1 VAKAAGV
8 PILGLGGIRTAAD
21 ALEFIIA
28 GASAVAV
35 GTASFVQPDCAT
47 RIVDGIQN
55 YCAKHNIAKLADL
68 VGSLSAK

>member
-21 ALEFIIA
+21 AIEFIIA

-35 GTASFVQPDCAT
+35 APPVSFSPDCTVRIIDGIRTTASDT
-47 RIVDGIQN
+47 RHKAIRSDR
-55 YCAKHNIAKLADL
+55 LALDK
-68 VGSLSAK
+68 S